1 MKKISQLL
9 SKFND
14 YLADRLSYVLS
25 IMATFYVISL
35 LVAVPLFYAQ
45 PTTVVAWASYLCSVV
60 FQGLALPVL
69 GYTARKAGDKSDK
82 LMKDVYEMTQKIE
95 KLAEL
100 IEKQQE
106 HLHEDVEHILEK
118 KSKKKIEGSSKGR
131 TPDFDSGYRGSNP

>member
-1 MKKISQLL
+1 MKKIKQLI

-69 GYTARKAGDKSDK
+69 GYTARKAGDKADKMMSD
-82 LMKDVYEMTQKIE
+82 MYQMTEKIE
-95 KLAEL
+95 KITEL

-106 HLHEDVEHILEK
+106 HLHEDVEEIIDLEK
-118 KSKKKIEGSSKGR
+118 SKTTKRKK
-131 TPDFDSGYRGSNP
+131 